1 MSLKLI
7 KFLKGDIQIS
17 NGLSVKTSLIL
28 RHLFEIQPEAIK
40 FFHFMKT
47 FLPRYNKTIEYIEDR
62 FGGYLMELM
71 IIFYFQSQNLMPSIK
86 VLQEN
91 TAKEIINGNLKFILD
106 DFYLSVESGW
116 EVQFDGSRKISDYGL
131 TSITSYTDHIP
142 KYFKF
147 YADFDYSSNVMSVYE
162 GKVIS
167 KIDYKYQY
175 ATLAIYG
182 PIEQDH
188 NIGKK
193 IIDFKVFQ
201 FKSLCQ
207 VISNSLN

>member
-1 MSLKLI
+1 MKNALVKSSAVTIRDCRYTRIRVPLIKIFYVPTSLKCEFSKLWYLSLKLI

-106 DFYLSVESGW
+106 IIFIFLLNQAGKFNLMVRGK
-116 EVQFDGSRKISDYGL
+116 FL
-131 TSITSYTDHIP
+131 TTVWH
-142 KYFKF
+142 
-147 YADFDYSSNVMSVYE
+147 
-162 GKVIS
+162 
-167 KIDYKYQY
+167 Q
-175 ATLAIYG
+175 
-182 PIEQDH
+182 
-188 NIGKK
+188 
-193 IIDFKVFQ
+193 
-201 FKSLCQ
+201 
-207 VISNSLN
+207 